1 MDLDQLYRA
10 KGRGGKNR
18 NCLHISQSIYRCTWS
33 SFYFFGTIYYY
44 YYLVSLV
51 EAALDVEGSHPR
63 PWQGTRFGALHCY
76 GGKEDTAIGR
86 YALSVTLIVTV
97 SQPGVA
103 NVTGTR
109 RSVRYLYTTLI
120 STYLHIYA
128 QWSVRYLGHNTAF
141 TSPAAACYCTN
152 YKDLTLCSKLLK
164 KGFPCF

>member
-1 MDLDQLYRA
+1 MILL
-10 KGRGGKNR
+10 
-18 NCLHISQSIYRCTWS
+18 LL
-33 SFYFFGTIYYY
+33 
-44 YYLVSLV
+44 YLVKYTIVPLV

-63 PWQGTRFGALHCY
+63 PWQGTRCGAVR

-120 STYLHIYA
+120 STYLHISTHSDLSDI
-128 QWSVRYLGHNTAF
+128 SVITQP
-141 TSPAAACYCTN
+141 SPPRQLP
-152 YKDLTLCSKLLK
+152 DIVLIIRILLCVLN
-164 KGFPCF
+164 F

>member
-1 MDLDQLYRA
+1 MSWTAVGEKCDSCR
-10 KGRGGKNR
+10 RE
-18 NCLHISQSIYRCTWS
+18 T
-33 SFYFFGTIYYY
+33 
-44 YYLVSLV
+44 
-51 EAALDVEGSHPR
+51 ALDVEGSHPR

-120 STYLHIYA
+120 STYLHISTHSDLSDI
-128 QWSVRYLGHNTAF
+128 SVITQP
-141 TSPAAACYCTN
+141 SPPRQLPDIVSTN
-152 YKDLTLCSKLLK
+152 YKA
-164 KGFPCF
+164 PI